1 MLING
6 QAKNKQRK
14 YKMNLLKYLSI
25 AALLII
31 SQSTNAQWENPSL
44 NLTGRA
50 ILCFTNSNSDVL
62 SGTDGGLVR
71 STNNGT
77 SWINIG
83 GGLPYS
89 NVRAMLNVESYPF
102 DLLAGMV
109 SGRISKSADYG
120 DNFTG
125 FPVDS
130 VQLPFLANVNSI
142 LERSNSSEFWVGTE
156 RGVYLLPQYYPLSS
170 WIAIN
175 TGLPSS
181 ETKVRSIIEYNGE
194 IFAGT
199 NGGVYQLSGY
209 DWIQRST
216 GLTNTNVTALASNST
231 YLIAGTSQGSVGG
244 VYLSSDNGV
253 NWALS
258 LSNPWVTSILTI
270 GSNIFAGT
278 FGDGIWRSTNN
289 GNNWSQIN
297 DGLASGAY
305 YVLSLGVNEQYI
317 FAGTNGSNIW
327 RRSLSQVV
335 TGIENEP
342 NVQPTD
348 FSLKQN
354 YPNPF
359 NPSTKIRYT
368 IPSVIASET
377 KQSAFVTLKIYDV
390 LGNEVATLVNEEKP
404 TGNYSVSF
412 DASGLTSG
420 IYFYKLTTSSF
431 TQTKKMILV
440 K

>member
-1 MLING
+1 MNL
-6 QAKNKQRK
+6 RK
-14 YKMNLLKYLSI
+14 YLAI
-25 AALLII
+25 GALLII
-31 SQSTNAQWENPSL
+31 SQSINAQWENPSL
-44 NLTGRA
+44 DLTGRA
-50 ILCFTNSNSDVL
+50 ILCFTNSNSAVL

-71 STNNGT
+71 STDNGT
-77 SWINIG
+77 SWVNIG

-89 NVRAMLNVESYPF
+89 NVRALLNVDSYPF
-102 DLLAGMV
+102 NLLSGMV
-109 SGRISKSADYG
+109 SGRISKSEDYG

-130 VQLPFLANVNSI
+130 VQLPFLASVNSI
-142 LERSNSSEFWVGTE
+142 LERTNSSEFWVGTE

-170 WIAIN
+170 WIVIN

-181 ETKVRSIIEYNGE
+181 ETKVRSIIEHNGE

-199 NGGVYQLSGY
+199 NSGVFQLNGFS
-209 DWIQRST
+209 WEAINS
-216 GLTNTNVTALASNST
+216 GLTNLNVLTLASNSM

-244 VYLSSDNGV
+244 VYLSSDNGA
-253 NWALS
+253 NWVLS

-289 GNNWSQIN
+289 GNTWSQIN

-305 YVLSLGVNEQYI
+305 YVMSLGADNQYI
-317 FAGTNGSNIW
+317 FAGTNGSCIW
-327 RRSLSQVV
+327 RRPLSQVV
-335 TGIENEP
+335 TGIDDEI
-342 NVQPTD
+342 NVQPKD
-348 FSLKQN
+348 FSLEQN

-359 NPSTKIRYT
+359 NPSTTIRYT
-368 IPSVIASET
+368 ISSVIASAT
-377 KQSAFVTLKIYDV
+377 KQSVLVTLKVYDV

-404 TGNYSVSF
+404 AGNYKVDF
-412 DASGLTSG
+412 NASQLSSG
-420 IYFYKLTTSSF
+420 IYFYQLSVGGPETSSGQGII
-431 TQTKKMILV
+431 QTKKMILV